1 MPVFLALLLAMAFC
15 GPGAFAASVTVE
27 LRPESAVAVGE
38 VRLFQIAEIKGD
50 SGLAAKIGTTLV
62 TKLAKPGRETRVSRS
77 VLETTIKR
85 NGFSAKEFDLKGAT
99 TATLRARAQL
109 IEQDSIHS
117 LLLEAVR
124 TQLPGL
130 KEGVDWELD
139 ASRLPKS
146 VEAPEKNGALEAQLS
161 PRFAGRGQ
169 ETATL
174 LVLMDGQVIHRQT
187 VSFVVKRWENVLKLA
202 RAIHKAEVLD
212 SASVELTREE
222 TTFQQRKLLFSVE
235 QAVGRSAMRN
245 LREGELLVDN
255 WLSTPYAV
263 REGDQ
268 VRLFVSVGGATVQ
281 AQGIAKQSGFK
292 GETIRV
298 LNADTRKELLATITG
313 PGEAQVQ

>member
-1 MPVFLALLLAMAFC
+1 MIFLVLLFALAS
-15 GPGAFAASVTVE
+15 FAAPVTVE
-27 LRPESAVAVGE
+27 LRPESAVGVGD
-38 VRLFQIAEIKGD
+38 VRLIQIADISGD
-50 SGLAAKIGTTLV
+50 AELATKIGATLV

-77 VLETTIKR
+77 VLEATIKR
-85 NGFSAKEFDLKGAT
+85 NGFSAKDFELKGAV
-99 TATLRARAQL
+99 TAMVRARAKL
-109 IEQDSIHS
+109 VEQDSLQA
-117 LLLEAVR
+117 LLLEVLR
-124 TQLPGL
+124 TRLPGL
-130 KEGVDWELD
+130 KEGADWELD

-146 VEAPEKNGALEAQLS
+146 VEAPEQNGAIEVQLS
-161 PRFAGRGQ
+161 ERFAGRGQ

-174 LVLMDGQVIHRQT
+174 LVLMDGQVISRQT
-187 VSFVVKRWENVLKLA
+187 VSFVLKRWENVLKLA
-202 RAIHKAEVLD
+202 RAVHKGEGLD
-212 SASVELTREE
+212 SASVELVREE

-235 QAVGRSAMRN
+235 QAVGRSALRN

-281 AQGIAKQSGFK
+281 AQGIARQNGFK

-313 PGEAQVQ
+313 NGEARVQ